1 MLAGCLHPRGARIHH
16 VANGGGGADSALPRR
31 APATSERFARE
42 ALATTLG
49 WTARGERR
57 RRANAERGA
66 ETAPVPSCDGR
77 KERRACHQQQQA
89 PLRQQQQAPPR
100 QQQQAPPPLPP
111 RQLQQLQEGLQQQQE
126 EAELQQKQQEGQQQL
141 QYQLQQLQQQQ
152 NPIDSADGHAQ
163 PMTDGGEDGFT
174 VVVSRKRKARG
185 GNEVRGRGGTLP
197 KCVAA
202 AAEKSNSDSDER
214 DDCPDATVGR
224 GGEPEPQGEAIVIDE
239 AHPPDDAEAEG

>member
-1 MLAGCLHPRGARIHH
+1 MFVERPATEGSGHQRALRTRGARHNSGLDS
-16 VANGGGGADSALPRR
+16 AGGAPAKSKRRARRRDGTGSVLRWKEGAARLPRAVR
-31 APATSERFARE
+31 V
-42 ALATTLG
+42 
-49 WTARGERR
+49 
-57 RRANAERGA
+57 RRA
-66 ETAPVPSCDGR
+66 V
-77 KERRACHQQQQA
+77 QQQQA

-100 QQQQAPPPLPP
+100 QQQQTPPPLPP
-111 RQLQQLQEGLQQQQE
+111 RQLQQQQQLQEGLQQQQE
-126 EAELQQKQQEGQQQL
+126 GELQQKQQEGQQQL
-141 QYQLQQLQQQQ
+141 QYQLQQLQQ
-152 NPIDSADGHAQ
+152 NPTDSADGHAQ

-214 DDCPDATVGR
+214 DDCPDAKVGR